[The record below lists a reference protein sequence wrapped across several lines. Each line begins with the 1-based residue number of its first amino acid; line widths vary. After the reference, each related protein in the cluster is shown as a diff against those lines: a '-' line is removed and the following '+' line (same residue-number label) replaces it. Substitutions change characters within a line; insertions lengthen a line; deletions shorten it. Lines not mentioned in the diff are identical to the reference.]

1 MLEDSFWKNYD
12 VTLTENRRA
21 TKGSTLFRLGFLR
34 VGSAWGEGG
43 GGAEKCR
50 GL

>member
-12 VTLTENRRA
+12 VTLTENRQA
-21 TKGSTLFRLGFLR
+21 TKGLTLFRLGVLR
-34 VGSAWGEGG
+34 VAQLGGEGG
-43 GGAEKCR
+43 GAESAR